1 MADGVYNGMPASE
14 LPDLQWRLAGSADAG
29 VEMARL
35 PDGQIAVR
43 NAADPA
49 GPALIY
55 TKAEIEALIG
65 GAQDGD
71 FDALLRLSPGG
82 TTPRTPD
89 VGAVGPDRKNRDRIR
104 PARTDEDPRYR
115 APHPRHPRH
124 PVIRAGARTT
134 RCAVKTAY
142 PLGGR
147 PCPGLRAGAR
157 TSRPRLRRM
166 IGSSGE
172 VG

>member
-14 LPDLQWRLAGSADAG
+14 LPDLQWRLAGSATGRRGEGG

-71 FDALLRLSPGG
+71 FDALLS
-82 TTPRTPD
+82 
-89 VGAVGPDRKNRDRIR
+89 
-104 PARTDEDPRYR
+104 
-115 APHPRHPRH
+115 
-124 PVIRAGARTT
+124 
-134 RCAVKTAY
+134 
-142 PLGGR
+142 
-147 PCPGLRAGAR
+147 
-157 TSRPRLRRM
+157 
-166 IGSSGE
+166 
-172 VG
+172 

>member
-82 TTPRTPD
+82 TPPRTPD
-89 VGAVGPDRKNRDRIR
+89 V
-104 PARTDEDPRYR
+104 
-115 APHPRHPRH
+115 
-124 PVIRAGARTT
+124 RAGAPTD

-142 PLGGR
+142 SLGDDPAPGSALARGR
-147 PCPGLRAGAR
+147 AVRGCGG
-157 TSRPRLRRM
+157 
-166 IGSSGE
+166 
-172 VG
+172 

>member
-82 TTPRTPD
+82 TPPPVLPD
-89 VGAVGPDRKNRDRIR
+89 V
-104 PARTDEDPRYR
+104 
-115 APHPRHPRH
+115 
-124 PVIRAGARTT
+124 RAGAPTD

-142 PLGGR
+142 SLGGR